1 MHPGYESAV
10 ERRAAVRA
18 LEAAAAAKAVAEAEA
33 EAAEA
38 VAKAAAEVAAEEQ
51 AAAAAVLRVSDGQLV
66 SCRLQVFGKH
76 SCRLSVGLV

>member
-1 MHPGYESAV
+1 MQPGYESAV

-18 LEAAAAAKAVAEAEA
+18 LEAAAAAKAAAA
-33 EAAEA
+33 AAAEA

-51 AAAAAVLRVSDGQLV
+51 AAAAAALRVSDGQLV

>member
-1 MHPGYESAV
+1 MQPGYESAV

-18 LEAAAAAKAVAEAEA
+18 LEAEAAAKAA
-33 EAAEA
+33 
-38 VAKAAAEVAAEEQ
+38 AKAAAAEAAAKVAAEAQ
-51 AAAAAVLRVSDGQLV
+51 AAAATALRVSGVQLV